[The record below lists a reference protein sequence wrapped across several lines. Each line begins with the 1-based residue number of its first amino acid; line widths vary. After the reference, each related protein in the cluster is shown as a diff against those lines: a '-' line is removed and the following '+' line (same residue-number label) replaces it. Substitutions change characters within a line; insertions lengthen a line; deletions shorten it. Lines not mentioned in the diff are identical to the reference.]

1 MCVVL
6 NESCLLVD
14 NTTDYM
20 MCPVHHHICMWAI
33 QLLLTGVY

>member
-14 NTTDYM
+14 NNTDYM
-20 MCPVHHHICMWAI
+20 MCPVHHHICMAAM
-33 QLLLTGVY
+33 